1 MTRLNSFVDLTA
13 RTARN
18 QWWLDHGFKMSGDR
32 PLKGLTKAAY
42 FVWGLMS
49 SAYDSLRPSKTNYLP
64 PAEALATAENNHSL
78 PFPRKISVNPAGFSF
93 ATSARDSGAIRPI
106 TNQVRELIPKEKLRE
121 MVYVLAS
128 EKPFF
133 TREELVRFLEEKLR
147 QVYRGPLAKVGRL
160 LDELVADQEIK
171 QTGQFYHFD
180 PKDPHKIS
188 TARDR
193 VDSFFRTF
201 KDEIDSRIE
210 RLELCDNH
218 ESLWNIIHD
227 DRANLG
233 FRGVY
238 LLQKVNGFKQVRYTS
253 DREPLYKEEAKPEG
267 VMKAVLESDRVVHRI
282 EIGEELDS
290 TLKNF
295 KAAGLTEA
303 DPRWIEESLL
313 KYGIGAI
320 DLLRL
325 TDGSGNAVGV
335 LYLRD
340 PVYFGEE
347 QQLVVDNK
355 LAKLAEAIGRTI
367 TRLAE
372 KKKTAAQ
379 APAIEN
385 KSELTVS
392 QKAKNEETENLLRML
407 NERKKAGVRVADFTR
422 NGRSFKDY
430 TIDKPAQI
438 VGHELPT
445 LLHNLNSIWDG
456 LSIDFLKKVILRSTK
471 IKFKVENTVG
481 HKMAVGYSIV
491 TRKEKGTYYEIMAAH
506 EQAQQLRFSTRD
518 TYEFVKEAFI
528 EDASQA
534 IVPRLRLFN
543 RLRFWFKLGCAFL
556 YAKGW
561 LSRPPREFENI
572 KTRVA
577 YLTDTDVGLAPL
589 YQYIENVFPRPD
601 FIPGKSFEPS
611 AEVLKALLPEGY
623 EPIRILLEI
632 NGNQVPVYVVR
643 SHEPR
648 QKGEPPKYAKNAE
661 VAKLVRDARSTKTN
675 GLPEG
680 DYDLLVCLEID
691 IHDFHRYFALN
702 KTGKKVDRTTRS
714 TLSNIS
720 SMV

>member
-1 MTRLNSFVDLTA
+1 MANINRFVDITA

-18 QWWLDHGFKMSGDR
+18 QWLLNHGFKISGDR
-32 PLKGLTKAAY
+32 PITGLSKAAY
-42 FVWGLMS
+42 FVWGLML
-49 SAYDSLRPSKTNYLP
+49 SAYDSLRPSNTNYLP
-64 PAEALATAENNHSL
+64 PAEALATAENARSL
-78 PFPRKISVNPAGFSF
+78 PFPRNINITPAGFSF
-93 ATSARDSGAIRPI
+93 ATSSRDSGAIRSI
-106 TNQVRELIPKEKLRE
+106 TNQVRDLIPKEKLRE

-238 LLQKVNGFKQVRYTS
+238 LFQKVNGFKQVRYTS

-367 TRLAE
+367 TRLA
-372 KKKTAAQ
+372 
-379 APAIEN
+379 
-385 KSELTVS
+385 
-392 QKAKNEETENLLRML
+392 
-407 NERKKAGVRVADFTR
+407 
-422 NGRSFKDY
+422 
-430 TIDKPAQI
+430 
-438 VGHELPT
+438 
-445 LLHNLNSIWDG
+445 
-456 LSIDFLKKVILRSTK
+456 
-471 IKFKVENTVG
+471 
-481 HKMAVGYSIV
+481 
-491 TRKEKGTYYEIMAAH
+491 
-506 EQAQQLRFSTRD
+506 
-518 TYEFVKEAFI
+518 
-528 EDASQA
+528 
-534 IVPRLRLFN
+534 
-543 RLRFWFKLGCAFL
+543 
-556 YAKGW
+556 
-561 LSRPPREFENI
+561 
-572 KTRVA
+572 
-577 YLTDTDVGLAPL
+577 
-589 YQYIENVFPRPD
+589 
-601 FIPGKSFEPS
+601 
-611 AEVLKALLPEGY
+611 
-623 EPIRILLEI
+623 
-632 NGNQVPVYVVR
+632 
-643 SHEPR
+643 
-648 QKGEPPKYAKNAE
+648 
-661 VAKLVRDARSTKTN
+661 
-675 GLPEG
+675 
-680 DYDLLVCLEID
+680 
-691 IHDFHRYFALN
+691 
-702 KTGKKVDRTTRS
+702 
-714 TLSNIS
+714 
-720 SMV
+720 